1 MQPPPY
7 FPRDNSS
14 SWVPTG
20 SNMGDRDSQS
30 SSSPE
35 PTGYSDD
42 DIAAQTMEPTHRTDF
57 AGQSVEPTRRSGST
71 AQSIE
76 APRPNVTAQS
86 VEPTRR
92 PDFAAQSVEL
102 TRRPGFTAQSIEA
115 PRRLGI
121 IYLLEVDTHVLTILS
136 ERVLDDWELSPDHD
150 DHIANSHLRT
160 PLVLHPSKFLSSKS
174 CILYAAKL

>member
-1 MQPPPY
+1 
-7 FPRDNSS
+7 
-14 SWVPTG
+14 
-20 SNMGDRDSQS
+20 MGDRDSQS

-35 PTGYSDD
+35 PTGYSDN

-76 APRPNVTAQS
+76 APRPNFAVQS
-86 VEPTRR
+86 VEPTRCPGSTAQFIEAPRR
-92 PDFAAQSVEL
+92 PDFAAQSVEP

-136 ERVLDDWELSPDHD
+136 EHVLDDWELSPDHD
-150 DHIANSHLRT
+150 DHIASSHLRT

-174 CILYAAKL
+174 CIIYAAEL